1 VVWGV
6 EVPEMDPV
14 LGDGEGGLKG
24 LWKGIQ
30 A

>member
-1 VVWGV
+1 V

-14 LGDGEGGLKG
+14 LGDGEGGLRG